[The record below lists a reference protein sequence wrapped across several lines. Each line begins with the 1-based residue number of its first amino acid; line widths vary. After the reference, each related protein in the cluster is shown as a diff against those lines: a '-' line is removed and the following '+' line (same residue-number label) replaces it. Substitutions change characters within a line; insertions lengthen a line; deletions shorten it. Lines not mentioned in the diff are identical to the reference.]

1 MLGLPNNRIGVEVSC
16 GVKPEM
22 KLLLSVPFALS
33 EDIGVQNVG
42 VTTKIPQELEVDLI
56 MSWPLRR
63 QLQNRT
69 NKTIVKLLVNVR
81 EFFEV
86 FMNNNILHVCNTSL
100 MTSYYILQG
109 KMGLFL
115 ELSIGRTNFD
125 FYPTSCTNPEFF
137 FFLRKC

>member
-1 MLGLPNNRIGVEVSC
+1 MLLHYVLGLPNNRIGVEVSC

-42 VTTKIPQELEVDLI
+42 VTTKIPQELEVDFI

-69 NKTIVKLLVNVR
+69 KKKKLNYL
-81 EFFEV
+81 
-86 FMNNNILHVCNTSL
+86 
-100 MTSYYILQG
+100 
-109 KMGLFL
+109 
-115 ELSIGRTNFD
+115 
-125 FYPTSCTNPEFF
+125 
-137 FFLRKC
+137 